1 MTNSRLA
8 CAHSLDPACDV
19 VKVWK
24 SLCQTALLGSAHL
37 SLHTLSGDLFPEM
50 EKTWIKNATA
60 RGQTRTMITS
70 PQVVLEAKS
79 WNDCSTI
86 LGAELEGSGGDGTVG
101 GHWEDRWGLNASR
114 TTHAY
119 HRSMVMLS
127 CCRDIRAANTEQ
139 FFVIPRADL
148 GCNCHTGHLNWC

>member
-1 MTNSRLA
+1 MTKTNVR
-8 CAHSLDPACDV
+8 SLFGSSLRC
-19 VKVWK
+19 
-24 SLCQTALLGSAHL
+24 SQGLETLCQTALLVGSAHL
-37 SLHTLSGDLFPEM
+37 KLHTFSGDLFPDM

-101 GHWEDRWGLNASR
+101 GHWEDRYGLKTSR
-114 TTHAY
+114 
-119 HRSMVMLS
+119 RSRSYCRTIVMLS
-127 CCRDIRAANTEQ
+127 CCRDIRAAKNKQ
-139 FFVIPRADL
+139 FLVDPRGDL